1 MAGPG
6 RRALVAALALVHS
19 DQQVV
24 EVLAWVSQVYWTVG
38 QQVQAMADALVPV
51 VVDATEWPVYAR
63 YYALPCRQLSGL
75 HGWYLPGLDQ

>member
-6 RRALVAALALVHS
+6 RPLVAALALVHG

-24 EVLAWVSQVYWTVG
+24 EVLAWVSQVYWMVG
-38 QQVQAMADALVPV
+38 QQAMADALVPV
-51 VVDATEWPVYAR
+51 AVDATEWPVYAR
-63 YYALPCRQLSGL
+63 YYALPCQQLSGL

>member
-6 RRALVAALALVHS
+6 RALVAALALVHG

-24 EVLAWVSQVYWTVG
+24 EVLAWVSQVYWMVE
-38 QQVQAMADALVPV
+38 QQAQARADALVLV

-63 YYALPCRQLSGL
+63 YYALPCQQLSEL